1 MPPSRAGLE
10 RFPSGYERLGEHTI
24 IVKSDL
30 MSRVDLKLSPYHTM
44 QITTYELA
52 FSENKN
58 IQQERKMP
66 IFVKFVVPKIK
77 LNCIYDNEVDLEHW
91 DAVKK
96 AISSNNVVLNFIHR
110 PTLYGFEV
118 KYSSIYDG
126 SVNLEIIAD
135 GVVSL
140 SASGS
145 AKIEGSAKA
154 VKEVNSSVASDFIF
168 DGITTDIPD
177 AFGGM
182 NVSDEAEK
190 AKASVVISDKKI

>member
-1 MPPSRAGLE
+1 
-10 RFPSGYERLGEHTI
+10 
-24 IVKSDL
+24 
-30 MSRVDLKLSPYHTM
+30 
-44 QITTYELA
+44 
-52 FSENKN
+52 
-58 IQQERKMP
+58 MP

-77 LNCIYDNEVDLEHW
+77 LNCIYNNEVDLEHW

-110 PTLYGFEV
+110 PTLYGFEL
-118 KYSSIYDG
+118 KNSSIYDG
-126 SVNLEIIAD
+126 SVNVEIIAD

-154 VKEVNSSVASDFIF
+154 VREVNSGDASDFIF

-190 AKASVVISDKKI
+190 TKSSVVISEKKI